1 MEKKDRIKEI
11 LIKNNLEKLD
21 KYKNDTLGN
30 IFIQLLEQEIND
42 FNYEKN
48 IDYLETIIKLLPKYL
63 KTNPKIGHADEKL
76 KIIHQQVKTYLVQK
90 PGNIE
95 KTNHNYKL
103 LKNLINN
110 IELIQMSILYDY
122 TDKYEGSKY
131 QLIDYIIFDLK
142 NISLFRD
149 ALQKFPYLVNYF
161 DESNKKIIVSVIDKY
176 IEEVLN
182 YTKEKGIDDI
192 IYYDEVITNIL
203 KSPIFIFDIID
214 KQTILKK
221 IKNSLLEIKKEKNR
235 KTFYLNNLVE
245 RINNEEEILD
255 NSYLEYK
262 YNIPTIFNAAINS
275 EVRKIVN
282 NYSISKDRKIIDD
295 YILTFDGENTKEIDD
310 ALSIKI
316 LDNDHIMLGVHIA
329 DPTDLIDK
337 DSIIF
342 EEAAKR
348 TTSIY
353 LSDKTYSMF
362 PITLSG
368 DLVSLQE
375 GNYRPATS
383 YYFEFN
389 KDGKLIKY
397 NFVKSVIKVDKNMT
411 YNEFNKILNMNG
423 YDSSKE
429 TIMNLNKLSTI
440 LQNYYYKD
448 PLYEKINRTER
459 NVTNTNIIGISNG
472 EKVVESTMIFT
483 NHMVAK
489 YFDDNKLPFIYRN
502 HSINREMMNN
512 LDKLKY
518 NIMKEDND
526 KSYLRYIEMV
536 KNIYPKALYEV
547 ENKGHYG
554 LGIDAYCHITSPLRR
569 MADVIGLICLDRLYF
584 NEYNE
589 DTIKKTKNLIL
600 KHSKRINDKRNSIEK
615 FMVNYE
621 NLTR

>member
-1 MEKKDRIKEI
+1 MEKIDRIKNI
-11 LIKNNLEKLD
+11 LKTNNLDELN
-21 KYKNDTLGN
+21 KYNVNTLAN
-30 IFIQLLEQEIND
+30 ISMELLEKEMND
-42 FNYEKN
+42 FDYEKD
-48 IDYLETIIKLLPKYL
+48 IDYLDTLIKLLPLYL
-63 KTNPKIGHADEKL
+63 KKNPRIGKADEKL
-76 KIIHQQVKTYLVQK
+76 KVIHQQVKKYLVQK

-122 TDKYEGSKY
+122 NDKYEGSKY
-131 QLIDYIIFDLK
+131 KLIDYIIFDLK
-142 NISLFRD
+142 NISIFKD

-176 IEEVLN
+176 IEEVMN
-182 YTKEKGIDDI
+182 YNKEKGIDDI
-192 IYYDEVITNIL
+192 IYYDEVINLIL

-221 IKNSLLEIKKEKNR
+221 IKQKLTEIKKEKYR

-245 RINNEEEILD
+245 RINEEEEILD

-262 YNIPTIFNAAINS
+262 YNIPTVFNAAINS

-282 NYSISKDRKIIDD
+282 NYSISKDRAIIDD
-295 YILTFDGENTKEIDD
+295 YILTFDGEDTKEIDD
-310 ALSIKI
+310 ALSVKI
-316 LDNDHIMLGVHIA
+316 TNNDHILLGVHIA
-329 DPTDLIDK
+329 DPTSLIDK

-362 PITLSG
+362 PSQLSSN
-368 DLVSLQE
+368 LVSLNE

-389 KDGKLIKY
+389 KEGKLIKS
-397 NFVKSVIKVDKNMT
+397 NFIKSVIKVDKNMT
-411 YNEFNKILNMNG
+411 YNDFTKILYMNG
-423 YDSSKE
+423 NDKTKE
-429 TIMNLNKLSTI
+429 TIFNLNKVSNI
-440 LQNYYYKD
+440 LQNYYKKD
-448 PLYEKINRTER
+448 PLYEKINRSEK
-459 NVTNTNIIGISNG
+459 NITNTNIIGISNG

-483 NHMVAK
+483 NYMVAK
-489 YFDDNKLPFIYRN
+489 YFKDNHLPFIYRN
-502 HSINREMMNN
+502 HTINEEMMNN

-518 NIMKEDND
+518 NIIKEDNNEA
-526 KSYLRYIEMV
+526 YLRYIEMV

-547 ENKGHYG
+547 ESKGHYG
-554 LGIDAYCHITSPLRR
+554 LGIDTYCHITSPLRR
-569 MADVIGLICLDRLYF
+569 MADVIGLICLDKFYF
-584 NEYNE
+584 SEYE
-589 DTIKKTKNLIL
+589 KADIKKTKTLIL

-615 FMVNYE
+615 FTVNYE